1 MPSKQSVNRADFDVQ
16 ARVPSNVFFATP
28 AQRVGLARQR
38 FFEEG
43 VRPTGLVSDSV
54 IQSWT
59 RCLQSHRRPVEKIAF
74 EPVTKSRIS
83 ATLARNRLLL
93 AAAQS
98 DLGQLESTLAG
109 TACKAIL
116 TDAQGVVVHATHSE
130 RKDGALMWLAGRV
143 GVDLAEDCVGTTAP
157 GVVALSG
164 QSCVVHGGEHYFDL
178 TQVMYCA
185 AAPIRDTRGE
195 LVGVLDV
202 SCEGQPFRFDA
213 ASVVRLVATAI
224 ENRLLSAQSRQ
235 HVLLRF
241 QATASLLNTPF
252 EGLAAVDSAG
262 RVAWINAAGA
272 SLLAAPR
279 EQLRGA
285 TAEEAFG
292 LDLAQLQSIAYHGG
306 VAMRCV
312 PNGLMLCLQAHLQAH
327 DGHAGVA
334 SLAAPNL
341 EGSTAA
347 AGPAIAPR
355 ATRVPTAPPE
365 PEPPARVTEASLHEA
380 NRHLIDRTLAAC
392 HGNVSRAAREL
403 GVSRGLIYR
412 RLRQPGQ
419 SPGLG

>member
-1 MPSKQSVNRADFDVQ
+1 MSSKQSVNRADFDVP
-16 ARVPSNVFFATP
+16 ARIPSNVFFATP

-43 VRPTGLVSDSV
+43 VRPTGLVSDTV

-59 RCLQSHRRPVEKIAF
+59 RCLQSQRRPVERIAF

-83 ATLARNRLLL
+83 ATLARNRPLL
-93 AAAQS
+93 AAAQG
-98 DLGQLESTLAG
+98 DLGQLETTLAG

-116 TDAQGVVVHATHSE
+116 TDAHGVVVHATHTE

-143 GVDLAEDCVGTTAP
+143 GVDLAEACVGTTAP

-164 QSCVVHGGEHYFDL
+164 QSCVVQGAEHYFDL

-213 ASVVRLVATAI
+213 ASVVRLYATAI
-224 ENRLLSAQSRQ
+224 ENRLLSAQSRE

-252 EGLAAVDSAG
+252 EGLAAVDGTG

-285 TAEEAFG
+285 TAEQAFG
-292 LDLAQLQSIAYHGG
+292 LDLAQLQAVAHHGG

-312 PNGLMLCLQAHLQAH
+312 PNGLMLCLQAQLQAH
-327 DGHAGVA
+327 DGPVR
-334 SLAAPNL
+334 
-341 EGSTAA
+341 AA
-347 AGPAIAPR
+347 ALALPNP
-355 ATRVPTAPPE
+355 RVPDAAGRSAMTAPPARAEAAE
-365 PEPPARVTEASLHEA
+365 PEPPARVAEASLHEA

-392 HGNVSRAAREL
+392 QGNVSRAAREL

-412 RLRQPGQ
+412 RLRQPGGA
-419 SPGLG
+419 PELN